1 MQPVPGAMPG
11 SDTIPSTISERH
23 AADDKLP
30 ILAYTFKNLTAEQRR
45 SIYQTLNG
53 KAAHT
58 SSDAALDIELPLS
71 VELRAVPDALAA
83 QIPQTKGYAFV
94 QAGGKVLLVAPANRI
109 VVGEFSP

>member
-1 MQPVPGAMPG
+1 
-11 SDTIPSTISERH
+11 
-23 AADDKLP
+23 
-30 ILAYTFKNLTAEQRR
+30 
-45 SIYQTLNG
+45 
-53 KAAHT
+53 
-58 SSDAALDIELPLS
+58 